1 MARLAA
7 AARYRPDRGRCKP
20 RIEQTRTPCS
30 ARHSL
35 TTAPATRKPQ
45 PGTGRWRVFPS
56 SAKEVNPGRRASRH
70 GPAPATR
77 N

>member
-45 PGTGRWRVFPS
+45 PGTGR
-56 SAKEVNPGRRASRH
+56 
-70 GPAPATR
+70 
-77 N
+77 